1 MFCVFLLLS
10 ALSPACLWAS
20 THSVTW
26 GIRTFFINCNL
37 CVFMLLIKID
47 EIILCFLY
55 PIVHASLIFYF
66 MFCINNVIVLFIIKC

>member
-47 EIILCFLY
+47 EIYILMKFRYKFYLLF
-55 PIVHASLIFYF
+55 SL
-66 MFCINNVIVLFIIKC
+66 